1 MELFVTY
8 KKGVTSANLV
18 DDDSYIIFSK
28 VEKGISQDERDKSK
42 LRLIKA
48 GVLASE
54 TLAYGK
60 PLKIALKG
68 EYIRRWITGISDTLP
83 DEFFEEIAEVVKALD
98 NFSGVWEVEH
108 RSYLPHQVVEQEEKV
123 GNVMELM
130 KGLVEDEE

>member
-28 VEKGISQDERDKSK
+28 VEKGVSQDERDKSK

-60 PLKIALKG
+60 PLKIVLKG

-123 GNVMELM
+123 GNMMELM

>member
-28 VEKGISQDERDKSK
+28 VEKGVSQDERDKSK
-42 LRLIKA
+42 LRLIKV

-60 PLKIALKG
+60 PLKIVLKG

-108 RSYLPHQVVEQEEKV
+108 RSYLPHQVVEQEKKV